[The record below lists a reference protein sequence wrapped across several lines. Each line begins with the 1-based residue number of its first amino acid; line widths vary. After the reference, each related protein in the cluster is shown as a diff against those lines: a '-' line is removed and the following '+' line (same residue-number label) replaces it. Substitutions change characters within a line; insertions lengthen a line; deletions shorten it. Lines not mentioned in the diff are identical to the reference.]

1 MIFREFVVELSSER
15 NVQDHMM
22 EPPVSNVETWL
33 EWQAEQLGTPVW
45 WLDLK
50 AIPGVKDP

>member
-1 MIFREFVVELSSER
+1 MTFREPVAELSLGRIVE
-15 NVQDHMM
+15 DHMM

-33 EWQAEQLGTPVW
+33 EWQAERLGIPAW
-45 WLDLK
+45 WLELK